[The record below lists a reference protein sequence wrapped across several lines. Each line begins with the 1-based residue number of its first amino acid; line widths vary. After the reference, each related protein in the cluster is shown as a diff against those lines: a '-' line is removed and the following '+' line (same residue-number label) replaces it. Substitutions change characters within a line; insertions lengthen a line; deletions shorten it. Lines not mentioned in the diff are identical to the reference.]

1 MEDIAN
7 TNAPQPSAQTQTAS
21 VQPTQQT
28 NATGQQA
35 QPQQTAPQNTG
46 NAAPAQQEAPKETEP
61 LGVKDD
67 LMGAYDGGD
76 ATQDNAQPEAKTETQ
91 QEAAQAEQ
99 QEETKSDPLDAIPET
114 YAFID
119 DSGAN
124 IEMPDEDRA
133 AYNAAFK
140 EAKLTQRQA
149 NSLYKS
155 YQEAGRKIAE
165 QINNQYRDA
174 FIQRSKDWI
183 AQIKS
188 DPEIGGDHYNDT
200 KSNIGRVMARFG
212 TPALRQYLNESQD
225 GYNPDL
231 VRFFNN
237 VGKALAEDTFV
248 NGNGGAP
255 TQEDRIKMDQGLY
268 PNSPDTWGK

>member
-1 MEDIAN
+1 MEDISN
-7 TNAPQPSAQTQTAS
+7 VNAPQPSAQAAS
-21 VQPTQQT
+21 AQPAQQT
-28 NATGQQA
+28 SETA
-35 QPQQTAPQNTG
+35 QQTAPQTTG
-46 NAAPAQQEAPKETEP
+46 NAAPAQQEAPKEAEP

-76 ATQDNAQPEAKTETQ
+76 AKQDNAQPEAK
-91 QEAAQAEQ
+91 QEADQVEQQDGGQENQAQA
-99 QEETKSDPLDAIPET
+99 DPLDAVPET

-124 IEMPDEDRA
+124 IEMSDEDRA

-140 EAKLTQRQA
+140 DAKLTQRQA

-155 YQEAGRKIAE
+155 YQEAGRKLAE

-200 KSNIGRVMARFG
+200 KSNIGRVMSRFG

-225 GYNPDL
+225 GYNPEL

-248 NGNGGAP
+248 NGNGGTP
-255 TQEDRIKMDQGLY
+255 TQEDRIKMDKGLY